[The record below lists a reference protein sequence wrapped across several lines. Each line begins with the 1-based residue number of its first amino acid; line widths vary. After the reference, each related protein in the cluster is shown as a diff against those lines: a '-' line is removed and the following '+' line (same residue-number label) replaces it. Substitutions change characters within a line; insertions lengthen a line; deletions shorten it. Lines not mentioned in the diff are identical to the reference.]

1 MHVRKNRE
9 RVEIRGIPIE
19 KWRGKGGEF
28 FFSFFFFF
36 GHFSLDVLFFS
47 FFF

>member
-1 MHVRKNRE
+1 MRCMFAKKRE

-28 FFSFFFFF
+28 FF
-36 GHFSLDVLFFS
+36 
-47 FFF
+47 